1 MIHQKRISMAP
12 SCPISL
18 QRVDS
23 NFVRLISVQI
33 ASVSL
38 LLLLTH
44 NYLLVFLLFMDFSL
58 RLLRVRAISPFAIVA
73 LFFVKKLQLTPRPSD
88 EAPKRFALYLGWSMS
103 LLMVLFVLFG
113 VWNGVLFLAWILL
126 ACSMMEA
133 LFEFCIG
140 CKLYYLLIQMRIV
153 R

>member
-1 MIHQKRISMAP
+1 MAP

-44 NYLLVFLLFMDFSL
+44 YYLLVFLLFMDFSL

-88 EAPKRFALYLGWSMS
+88 EAPSDS
-103 LLMVLFVLFG
+103 LFIWAG
-113 VWNGVLFLAWILL
+113 VCHF
-126 ACSMMEA
+126 
-133 LFEFCIG
+133 
-140 CKLYYLLIQMRIV
+140 
-153 R
+153 